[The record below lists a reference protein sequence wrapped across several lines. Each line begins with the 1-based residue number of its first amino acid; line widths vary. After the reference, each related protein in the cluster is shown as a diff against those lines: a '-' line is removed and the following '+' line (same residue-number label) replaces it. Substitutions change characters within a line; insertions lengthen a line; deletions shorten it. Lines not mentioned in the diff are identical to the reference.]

1 MIAGWWWALSGALL
15 SGGLLALAIG
25 LVGTNVPK
33 GPGVL
38 ARWQQQPRSGPAA
51 RQAARRKALLAAAMV
66 AAVVVWLVS
75 GVFMV
80 ALITAAAVVGVPW
93 LTAPVAAT
101 KEQLA
106 KRDALAEWTQRLA
119 EVLRLGVAI
128 EQALK
133 TSRRHAPQ
141 ALEREIEELVD
152 KVDAGWPLSQA
163 VEDFG
168 RELDDP
174 TADKVCAAL
183 KLSVAD
189 PGPGL
194 AQAMQDM
201 SAALRDEV
209 SARQKIEA
217 EREKSRTVVRVLTYI
232 TLALVPLGFTVPQV
246 TDVFTTLLGQLVLA
260 LLSASFVAVL
270 VWSRNYAT
278 RGRTARVLVPDPR
291 SPVSLPATTEEAIR

>member
-1 MIAGWWWALSGALL
+1 MITGWWWALSGALL
-15 SGGLLALAIG
+15 GGGLVTLAVG
-25 LVGTNVPK
+25 LVGTTAPK
-33 GPGVL
+33 GPGVV
-38 ARWQQQPRSGPAA
+38 AGWRQRSRSGPAA
-51 RQAARRKALLAAAMV
+51 RSAARRRALFGAALV
-66 AAVVVWLVS
+66 AGVAVWLVS
-75 GVFMV
+75 GVFVV

-101 KEQLA
+101 KEQMA

-152 KVDAGWPLSQA
+152 KVDAGWPLGEA

-168 RELDDP
+168 RMLDDP

-183 KLSVAD
+183 KLSVTD

-201 SAALRDEV
+201 SASLRDEV
-209 SARQKIEA
+209 GARQKIEA
-217 EREKSRTVVRVLTYI
+217 EREKSRTVVRTLTFI
-232 TLALVPLGFTVPQV
+232 TLALVPLGFTVPQI
-246 TDVFTTLLGQLVLA
+246 TSVFATLLGQLVLG
-260 LLSASFVAVL
+260 LLSAAFVAVL
-270 VWSRNYAT
+270 VWSRSYAT

-291 SPVSLPATTEEAIR
+291 SPVKALAELEAAR